1 MIPVSLRM
9 TSRHR
14 AVRRLGVDLVWDA
27 VGVAVPGWVWLA
39 SRRRAISSRV
49 VAWLADMRP
58 KWRILVKPRGRM

>member
-9 TSRHR
+9 TSRHL
-14 AVRRLGVDLVWDA
+14 ALRRLGMDLAWDP
-27 VGVAVPGWVWLA
+27 VGAAVPGWVLLA

-58 KWRILVKPRGRM
+58 